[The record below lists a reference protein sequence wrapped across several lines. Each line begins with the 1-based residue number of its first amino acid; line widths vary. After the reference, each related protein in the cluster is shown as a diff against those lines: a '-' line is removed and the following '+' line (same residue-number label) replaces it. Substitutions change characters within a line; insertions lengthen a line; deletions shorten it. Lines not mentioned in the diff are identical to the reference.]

1 LLRLRRTFFDV
12 GAAVSFLWLRGN
24 LVFRAGLGYPKV
36 SRDKPAGACRRG
48 LEIDASS
55 PMLQM
60 VLRIDLP
67 EGSFLAGV
75 GFGNLAPTGALK
87 LVPLME

>member
-1 LLRLRRTFFDV
+1 MLAQHCPFYGCGGTC
-12 GAAVSFLWLRGN
+12 SFAL
-24 LVFRAGLGYPKV
+24 ASDTPQV
-36 SRDKPAGACRRG
+36 SRDKPAGACPWG